1 MNDKQKVAT
10 AIIATAIAVGGGG
23 ALAAGSGGG
32 SAKSTATTASAKSDT
47 HLGPLSVAA
56 TYLGLT
62 TDALRTQL
70 AAGKSLADVA
80 TAQGKSVSGLED
92 ALLANLKTDL
102 DADVTAGRI
111 TSDRETE
118 ILANAKTQIAAQVAR
133 TGGAGG
139 PGFGRPG
146 LHGPG
151 DGLQHAAAQYLGLTD
166 AQLETQLQ
174 AGKSLADVATAQGKT
189 AAGLKAALVTQ
200 FSSTLDTY
208 INATHTGGPGW
219 ASGFGG
225 PGGGGPPGGPPGFGG
240 GGSHNGFRL
249 GGGFFR
255 HP

>member
-10 AIIATAIAVGGGG
+10 AIIATALAVGGGG
-23 ALAAGSGGG
+23 ALASGHNGG
-32 SAKSTATTASAKSDT
+32 SAKSTATPASSKSDS

-70 AAGKSLADVA
+70 GTGKSLADVA

-92 ALLANLKTDL
+92 ALLANLQTDL

-111 TSDRETE
+111 TSDRETQ

-133 TGGAGG
+133 KGNAGG
-139 PGFGRPG
+139 PGGFG
-146 LHGPG
+146 GPG
-151 DGLQHAAAQYLGLTD
+151 VHGDGGGLQQAAAQYLGLTD
-166 AQLETQLQ
+166 AQLQTELQ

-189 AAGLKAALVTQ
+189 AAGLKAALVTR
-200 FSSTLDTY
+200 FSSTLDAY
-208 INATHTGGPGW
+208 INAKHTGGPGP
-219 ASGFGG
+219 GFGG
-225 PGGGGPPGGPPGFGG
+225 PGGGPSFG

-249 GGGFFR
+249 GGGFRR

>member
-10 AIIATAIAVGGGG
+10 AIIATALAVGGGG
-23 ALAAGSGGG
+23 ALASGHNGG
-32 SAKSTATTASAKSDT
+32 SAKSTATTKSSKSDS

-70 AAGKSLADVA
+70 GTGKSLADVA
-80 TAQGKSVSGLED
+80 TAQGKPVSGLED
-92 ALLANLKTDL
+92 ALLANLQTDL

-111 TSDRETE
+111 TSDRETQ
-118 ILANAKTQIAAQVAR
+118 ILANARTQIAAQVAR

-139 PGFGRPG
+139 HAGFG
-146 LHGPG
+146 GPG
-151 DGLQHAAAQYLGLTD
+151 VQAGGGVQQAAAQYLGLTD
-166 AQLETQLQ
+166 AQLQTQLQ

-200 FSSTLDTY
+200 FSSTLDAY
-208 INATHTGGPGW
+208 INAKHTGGPGP
-219 ASGFGG
+219 GFGG
-225 PGGGGPPGGPPGFGG
+225 PGGGAGFG

-249 GGGFFR
+249 GGGFHR
-255 HP
+255 RP

>member
-10 AIIATAIAVGGGG
+10 AIIATALAVGGGG
-23 ALAAGSGGG
+23 ALASGHNGG
-32 SAKSTATTASAKSDT
+32 SSKSTATTASSKSDS

-70 AAGKSLADVA
+70 GAGKSLADVA
-80 TAQGKSVSGLED
+80 TAQSKSVSGLED
-92 ALLANLKTDL
+92 ALLANLQTDL

-111 TSDRETE
+111 TSDRETQ

-133 TGGAGG
+133 KGGAGRPGGFGG
-139 PGFGRPG
+139 PGV
-146 LHGPG
+146 HGAG
-151 DGLQHAAAQYLGLTD
+151 GGLQHAAAQYLGLTD
-166 AQLETQLQ
+166 AQLLTQLQ

-200 FSSTLDTY
+200 FSSTLDAY
-208 INATHTGGPGW
+208 VNATHTGGSGP
-219 ASGFGG
+219 GFGG
-225 PGGGGPPGGPPGFGG
+225 PGGGPGFG

-249 GGGFFR
+249 GGGFRR

>member
-10 AIIATAIAVGGGG
+10 AIIATALAVGGGG
-23 ALAAGSGGG
+23 ALASGHSGS
-32 SAKSTATTASAKSDT
+32 SATSSASAAAAQNDS
-47 HLGPLSVAA
+47 HLGPLSAAA

-111 TSDRETE
+111 TSDRETQ

-133 TGGAGG
+133 KGIA
-139 PGFGRPG
+139 
-146 LHGPG
+146 GPG
-151 DGLQHAAAQYLGLTD
+151 DRGDRGGLEHAAAQYLGLTD
-166 AQLETQLQ
+166 AQLQTQLQ
-174 AGKSLADVATAQGKT
+174 TGKSLAAVATAQGKT
-189 AAGLKAALVTQ
+189 VAGLKAALVTQ

-208 INATHTGGPGW
+208 VNATHVGGPGPGGP
-219 ASGFGG
+219 GFGG
-225 PGGGGPPGGPPGFGG
+225 PGGGGPGPGFGFGG
-240 GGSHNGFRL
+240 GGNGFRL
-249 GGGFFR
+249 GGRF